1 MTIEELKEWY
11 KNAPAPEM
19 PIHLDEATKV
29 TDYNYFVSSHFD
41 GLEASKVEMTRAPL
55 MNRLLK
61 MKLLIEANL

>member
-11 KNAPAPEM
+11 RNAPAPQM
-19 PIHLDEATKV
+19 PVWLNEATKV
-29 TDYNYFVSSHFD
+29 NDYEYFVNSHFE
-41 GLEASKVEMTRAPL
+41 GLDYAKVDLTKNAL